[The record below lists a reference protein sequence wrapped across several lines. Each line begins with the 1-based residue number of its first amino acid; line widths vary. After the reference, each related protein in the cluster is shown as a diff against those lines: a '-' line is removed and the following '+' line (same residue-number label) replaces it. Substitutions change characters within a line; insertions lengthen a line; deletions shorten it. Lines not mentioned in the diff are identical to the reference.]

1 MGVGVGVGVGDFGI
15 STTGDPA
22 AEAPLVVRLF
32 GPGLDEVAAFVRPLG
47 TAVDPALAWE
57 AFPEV
62 HVRCP
67 GLGVARA
74 LLERYGAAVY
84 AIGGLPFEA
93 AVGGAL
99 VAAGWTL
106 ATAESCTGGLIGHLV
121 TNVPGSSNYYRLG
134 VVAYSNEAKVRLL
147 GVPEDLIAR
156 HGAVS
161 EPVVR
166 AMAEGVRSLGGADVA
181 VSVSGVAGPGGGTPQ
196 KPVGTVWMAVAGP
209 RGTRA
214 VLRRLEGDRGR
225 IKRAAA
231 WHALDLARR
240 VALGEDVS

>member
-1 MGVGVGVGVGDFGI
+1 MGRSDI
-15 STTGDPA
+15 QADCDTTT
-22 AEAPLVVRLF
+22 EAPIVARLF
-32 GPGLDEVAAFVRPLG
+32 GPGLDEVAAFVGPLG
-47 TAVDPALAWE
+47 TAADPAVAWE

-62 HVRCP
+62 HVKCP
-67 GLGVARA
+67 DLEVAA
-74 LLERYGAAVY
+74 VLVERYGAAVY
-84 AIGGLPFEA
+84 AFGGLPFEA
-93 AVGGAL
+93 SVGGAL
-99 VAAGWTL
+99 AAAGWTL

-121 TNVPGSSNYYRLG
+121 TNVPGSSNYYRMG
-134 VVAYSNEAKVRLL
+134 VVAYSNEAKVRVL

-196 KPVGTVWMAVAGP
+196 KPVGTVWMAVSGP
-209 RGTRA
+209 QGTRA

-240 VALGEDVS
+240 LALGEEVS

>member
-1 MGVGVGVGVGDFGI
+1 M
-15 STTGDPA
+15 A
-22 AEAPLVVRLF
+22 RLF
-32 GPGLDEVAAFVRPLG
+32 GPDLDEVVAFLRGVETAAEP
-47 TAVDPALAWE
+47 AVAWE

-62 HVRCP
+62 HVKCP
-67 GLGVARA
+67 APEVAGA
-74 LLERYGAAVY
+74 LVERYGASVHTLR
-84 AIGGLPFEA
+84 GLAFEA
-93 AVGGAL
+93 SVGGAL

-121 TNVPGSSNYYRLG
+121 TNVPGSSNYYRMG
-134 VVAYSNEAKVRLL
+134 VVAYSNEAKVQVL
-147 GVPEDLIAR
+147 GVPEDLIVQ

-166 AMAEGVRSLGGADVA
+166 AMAEGVRFLAGADVA
-181 VSVSGVAGPGGGTPQ
+181 VSVSGVAGPGGGTPH

-214 VLRRLEGDRGR
+214 VLRRLAGDRER

-231 WHALDLARR
+231 WHALDLVRR
-240 VALGEDVS
+240 LALGEDVS

>member
-1 MGVGVGVGVGDFGI
+1 MGVSDILADGA
-15 STTGDPA
+15 TTTD
-22 AEAPLVVRLF
+22 APFVARLF
-32 GPGLDEVAAFVRPLG
+32 GPDLDEVAASVRALG
-47 TAVDPALAWE
+47 TAAAQAVAWD

-62 HVRCP
+62 HVTCP
-67 GLGVARA
+67 DLEVARA
-74 LLERYGAAVY
+74 LVERYGAAVY

-121 TNVPGSSNYYRLG
+121 TNVPGSSNYYRMG

-214 VLRRLEGDRGR
+214 VLRRLGGDRGR

-240 VALGEDVS
+240 QALGEEVS

>member
-1 MGVGVGVGVGDFGI
+1 M
-15 STTGDPA
+15 
-22 AEAPLVVRLF
+22 VRLF
-32 GPGLDEVAAFVRPLG
+32 GPDLDEVVAFLRGVEGAAEP
-47 TAVDPALAWE
+47 AVAWE

-67 GLGVARA
+67 GPEVAGV
-74 LLERYGAAVY
+74 LVERFGASVHTLC
-84 AIGGLPFEA
+84 GLAFEA
-93 AVGGAL
+93 SVGGTL

-121 TNVPGSSNYYRLG
+121 TNVPGSSNYYRMG
-134 VVAYSNEAKVRLL
+134 VVAYSNEAKVRVL

-166 AMAEGVRSLGGADVA
+166 AMAEGVRSLAGADVA
-181 VSVSGVAGPGGGTPQ
+181 VAVSGVAGPGGGTPQ

-209 RGTRA
+209 QGTRA
-214 VLRRLEGDRGR
+214 VLRRLAGDRER

-240 VALGEDVS
+240 LAIGEDVS